1 MRKLHKAA
9 LLFAAAGG
17 LSAIGV
23 GPSLAAAPAGY
34 GGATPTPV
42 PQPDAQAGSWS
53 ASQATAHSSG
63 SPAPQRM
70 SLPQPSEVSPQVNP
84 TLSPQLS
91 PQISPQTA
99 PVGPAQGAPTSQ
111 NNLFRPYQECSPENL
126 LNANLPIAVLAGAE
140 TKGVSCAQDNNQA
153 NAVATSH
160 H

>member
-9 LLFAAAGG
+9 LVFAAAGG

-23 GPSLAAAPAGY
+23 GPSLAAGPVGY
-34 GGATPTPV
+34 GAAPTAV
-42 PQPDAQAGSWS
+42 PQPDAQAASSSS
-53 ASQATAHSSG
+53 AHATAQSYG

-84 TLSPQLS
+84 QLSPQIS

-99 PVGPAQGAPTSQ
+99 PAPSDSSSATQ
-111 NNLFRPYQECSPENL
+111 NNLFRPSQECSPQNL
-126 LNANLPIAVLAGAE
+126 LNANLPVAVLAGAE
-140 TKGVSCAQDNNQA
+140 THGVNCTQANNQA
-153 NAVATSH
+153 NAAASAH